1 MDRADLITLILL
13 LIPIFLIQLG
23 VVIYA
28 LVDLSRR
35 EQVRGRREVWAVALV
50 LGALAVPGGLIVSAL
65 YLTWGRNVEAQ
76 DDTN

>member
-35 EQVRGRREVWAVALV
+35 EHVRGRREVWAVALV